1 MMKRIDI
8 TLPEDQIKKLKY
20 LSQKEGR
27 SVSEFIRRSIENY
40 YRGGDYRL
48 KEFNRG
54 KPFHGSGDIND
65 GKLTGLTDT
74 DYFYFF
80 CPKCG
85 DTQILQVLDFGILR
99 DGPVELYKKERPKA
113 KRDFTIAFEL
123 YCPECKLHD
132 FVKVSNIGWAGGKLK
147 DSCLGALEIKQSGF

>member
-1 MMKRIDI
+1 MSFS
-8 TLPEDQIKKLKY
+8 KL
-20 LSQKEGR
+20 
-27 SVSEFIRRSIENY
+27 IRRAIEEY
-40 YRGGDYRL
+40 HKAGYRT
-48 KEFNRG
+48 KEFNKG
-54 KPFHGSGDIND
+54 EPFHGSEDVMD

-85 DTQILQVLDFGILR
+85 DTQILQVLDFGILK
-99 DGPVELYKKERPKA
+99 DGPVERYKKERPKA

-147 DSCLGALEIKQSGF
+147 DGWALKAK